1 MRFGYVFSVSG
12 SVHDIGDKAAAASGL
27 KVGDSVCAL
36 VGGGGYAG
44 ETIGIHSMCSSWDE
58 EQCYDC

>member
-1 MRFGYVFSVSG
+1 MLKCIYFASVSG

-44 ETIGIHSMCSSWDE
+44 LINQMNNILSKLLVNSNG
-58 EQCYDC
+58 